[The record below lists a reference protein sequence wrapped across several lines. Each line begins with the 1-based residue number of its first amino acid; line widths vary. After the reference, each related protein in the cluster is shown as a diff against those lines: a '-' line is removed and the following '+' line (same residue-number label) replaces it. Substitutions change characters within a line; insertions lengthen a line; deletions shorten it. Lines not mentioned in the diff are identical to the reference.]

1 MREKKRKENKNAD
14 LQFKPDDEEN
24 IKDIKGTTDEIWG
37 QSQIFIT
44 IKLDTVVHNTISMLV
59 TSNTL
64 WQQAKWASFV
74 IWIMSDNYTQQINV
88 EKDIWNWIVAC
99 QIENLE
105 SQQRNNEAS
114 IRENLD
120 IGNISM

>member
-1 MREKKRKENKNAD
+1 MHLNYEGKKKRKENKNAD

-64 WQQAKWASFV
+64 WLQAKWASFV
-74 IWIMSDNYTQQINV
+74 IWIMNDNHTQQINV
-88 EKDIWNWIVAC
+88 EKDIWN
-99 QIENLE
+99 
-105 SQQRNNEAS
+105 
-114 IRENLD
+114 
-120 IGNISM
+120 